1 MFDILWSFEALMFLG
16 CLPWYLV
23 AWGVWMSL
31 KNVQSLPSISLDRE
45 KSYPRLSVI
54 IAARNEAGTIENAL
68 KSVLAQNYPNLEIIL
83 VNDRSNDGTDKIL
96 QKLAEKDPR
105 VLIHHVE
112 ELPLGWLG
120 KVNAMQQ
127 GFGRSTGVWLLFTDA
142 DVHFQE
148 ESLERIIDV
157 AERSSIDY
165 LCVVPEVQARQRLLK
180 ALYTVS
186 LSGFF
191 LATRIWEVKN
201 QNSFVGVGACGLVR
215 RSLLSQSP
223 GLPWLKMEVVDD
235 LALAQLA
242 WQVEGK
248 LDVYWGRECLGVE
261 WYPSMGDLIRG
272 LEKNLFAGAQYQYW
286 RALLGII
293 GILFVAV
300 APWLSIFSGNWLLSL
315 TAVGAFSG
323 YWLAWISGDKAQGV
337 GWLERLISPLLL
349 FVIAWALARSTLH
362 NLATG
367 GYKMARDFLFHSSL
381 ETRTEIKILVTIS

>member
-1 MFDILWSFEALMFLG
+1 MLDVLWSFEALVFLG
-16 CLPWYLV
+16 CLTWYLA
-23 AWGVWMSL
+23 AWGVRLSL

-112 ELPLGWLG
+112 ELPPGWLG

-157 AERSSIDY
+157 AERSSVDY

-242 WQVEGK
+242 WQAGGK

-349 FVIAWALARSTLH
+349 FVIAWALARSTFI
-362 NLATG
+362 TWRQG
-367 GYKMARDFLFHSSL
+367 GIQWR
-381 ETRTEIKILVTIS
+381 ETFYSIADLRRGQRLKF

>member
-1 MFDILWSFEALMFLG
+1 MFDILWSFEALVFLG

-112 ELPLGWLG
+112 ELPPGWLG

-157 AERSSIDY
+157 AERSSVDY

-300 APWLSIFSGNWLLSL
+300 APWLSIFSGNWLLTL
-315 TAVGAFSG
+315 AAVGAFSG

-337 GWLERLISPLLL
+337 GWLERLISPSLLL
-349 FVIAWALARSTLH
+349 VIAWALARSTFM
-362 NLATG
+362 TWRQG
-367 GYKMARDFLFHSSL
+367 GIKWR
-381 ETRTEIKILVTIS
+381 ETFYSIAALRRGQRLKF

>member
-1 MFDILWSFEALMFLG
+1 MFDILWSFEALVFLG
-16 CLPWYLV
+16 CLPWYLA

-31 KNVQSLPSISLDRE
+31 KNVQSLPSISFDRE
-45 KSYPRLSVI
+45 KKYPRLSVI
-54 IAARNEAGTIENAL
+54 IAARNEAETIENAL

-112 ELPLGWLG
+112 ELPPGWLG

-127 GFGRSTGVWLLFTDA
+127 GFGKSTGVWLLFTDA

-148 ESLERIIDV
+148 ESLERIIAV
-157 AERSSIDY
+157 AERSPVDY
-165 LCVVPEVQARQRLLK
+165 LCVIPEVQARQRLLK

-242 WQVEGK
+242 WQVGGK

-349 FVIAWALARSTLH
+349 FVIAWALARSTLI
-362 NLATG
+362 TWRQG
-367 GYKMARDFLFHSSL
+367 GIQWR
-381 ETRTEIKILVTIS
+381 ETFYSIADLRRGQRLKF

>member
-1 MFDILWSFEALMFLG
+1 MLDILWSFEALVFLG

-157 AERSSIDY
+157 AERSSVDY

-242 WQVEGK
+242 WQVGGK

-261 WYPSMGDLIRG
+261 WYPSMSDLIRG

-315 TAVGAFSG
+315 TAVVAFSG

-349 FVIAWALARSTLH
+349 FVIAWALARSTFITWRQGGIQWRETFYS
-362 NLATG
+362 LADLRRG
-367 GYKMARDFLFHSSL
+367 QRLKF
-381 ETRTEIKILVTIS
+381 

>member
-68 KSVLAQNYPNLEIIL
+68 KSILAQNYPNLEIIL

-112 ELPLGWLG
+112 ELPPGWLG

-127 GFGRSTGVWLLFTDA
+127 GIGRSTGVWLLFTDA

-148 ESLERIIDV
+148 ESLQRIVEV
-157 AERSSIDY
+157 AERSSVDY
-165 LCVVPEVQARQRLLK
+165 LCVVPEIQARQSLLK

-186 LSGFF
+186 LSSFF

-215 RSLLSQSP
+215 RSLLSQNP

-235 LALAQLA
+235 LALAQLV
-242 WQVEGK
+242 WQAGGK

-261 WYPSMGDLIRG
+261 WYPSMGELIRG

-323 YWLAWISGDKAQGV
+323 YWLAWITGDKAQGV
-337 GWLERLISPLLL
+337 GWLERLISPSLLL
-349 FVIAWALARSTLH
+349 VIAWALARSTFM
-362 NLATG
+362 TWRQG
-367 GYKMARDFLFHSSL
+367 GIKWR
-381 ETRTEIKILVTIS
+381 ETFYSIAALRRGQRLKF

>member
-1 MFDILWSFEALMFLG
+1 MLDILWSFEALMFLG

-31 KNVQSLPSISLDRE
+31 KNVQSLSSTSLDRD

-83 VNDRSNDGTDKIL
+83 VNDRSSDGTDKIL
-96 QKLAEKDPR
+96 HDLAEKDPR

-127 GFGRSTGVWLLFTDA
+127 GFIKSTGVWLLFTDA

-157 AERSSIDY
+157 AERSSVDY
-165 LCVVPEVQARQRLLK
+165 LCVVPEVQARQRFLK
-180 ALYTVS
+180 ALYTIS

-215 RSLLSQSP
+215 RSLLLQSP

-242 WQVEGK
+242 WQAGGK

-349 FVIAWALARSTLH
+349 LVIAWALARSTYI
-362 NLATG
+362 TWRQG
-367 GYKMARDFLFHSSL
+367 GIKWR
-381 ETRTEIKILVTIS
+381 ETFYSIAAMRRGQRLKF

>member
-1 MFDILWSFEALMFLG
+1 MLDILWSFEALVFLG
-16 CLPWYLV
+16 CLPWYLA

-31 KNVQSLPSISLDRE
+31 KNVQSLPSISFDRE
-45 KSYPRLSVI
+45 KKYPRLSVI

-112 ELPLGWLG
+112 ELPPGWLG

-157 AERSSIDY
+157 AERSSVDY

-242 WQVEGK
+242 WQAGGK

-300 APWLSIFSGNWLLSL
+300 APWLSIFSGNWLLGL

-349 FVIAWALARSTLH
+349 FVIAWALARSTFI
-362 NLATG
+362 TWRQG
-367 GYKMARDFLFHSSL
+367 GIQWR
-381 ETRTEIKILVTIS
+381 ETFYSIADLRRGQRLKF

>member
-1 MFDILWSFEALMFLG
+1 MFDILWSFEALVFLG
-16 CLPWYLV
+16 CLPWYLA

-45 KSYPRLSVI
+45 KKYPRLSVI

-83 VNDRSNDGTDKIL
+83 VNDRSNDGTDEIL

-112 ELPLGWLG
+112 ELPPGWLG

-127 GFGRSTGVWLLFTDA
+127 GFGKSTGVWLLFTDA

-157 AERSSIDY
+157 AERSSVDY

-242 WQVEGK
+242 WQAGGK
-248 LDVYWGRECLGVE
+248 LDVYWGRECLRVE

-300 APWLSIFSGNWLLSL
+300 APWLSIFSGNWLLGL

-337 GWLERLISPLLL
+337 GWLERLISQLLL
-349 FVIAWALARSTLH
+349 FVIAWALARSTFI
-362 NLATG
+362 TWRQG
-367 GYKMARDFLFHSSL
+367 GIQWR
-381 ETRTEIKILVTIS
+381 ETFYSIADLRRGQRLKF

>member
-1 MFDILWSFEALMFLG
+1 MLDILWSFEALVFLG

-31 KNVQSLPSISLDRE
+31 KYVQSLPSISLDRE

-54 IAARNEAGTIENAL
+54 IAARNEAETIENAL
-68 KSVLAQNYPNLEIIL
+68 KSVLAQNYTNLEIIL

-112 ELPLGWLG
+112 ELPPGWLG

-148 ESLERIIDV
+148 ESFERIIDV

-165 LCVVPEVQARQRLLK
+165 LCVIPEVQARQRLLK

-186 LSGFF
+186 LSAFF

-201 QNSFVGVGACGLVR
+201 QNSFVGVGACGLAR

-242 WQVEGK
+242 WQAGGK

-261 WYPSMGDLIRG
+261 WYSSMGDLIRG

-349 FVIAWALARSTLH
+349 FMIAWALARSTFITWRQGGIQWRETFYS
-362 NLATG
+362 LADLRRG
-367 GYKMARDFLFHSSL
+367 QRLKF
-381 ETRTEIKILVTIS
+381 

>member
-1 MFDILWSFEALMFLG
+1 MFDILWSFEVLMFLG

-23 AWGVWMSL
+23 TWGVWMSL
-31 KNVQSLPSISLDRE
+31 KNVQSLPSISLDR
-45 KSYPRLSVI
+45 KSYPRLSII

-157 AERSSIDY
+157 AERSSVDY
-165 LCVVPEVQARQRLLK
+165 LCVVPEIQARQSLLK

-215 RSLLSQSP
+215 RSLLSQNP

-235 LALAQLA
+235 LALAQLV
-242 WQVEGK
+242 WQAGGK

-261 WYPSMGDLIRG
+261 WYPSMGELIRG

-315 TAVGAFSG
+315 AAVGAFSG
-323 YWLAWISGDKAQGV
+323 YWLAWISGDKVQGV
-337 GWLERLISPLLL
+337 RWTERLISPLLL
-349 FVIAWALARSTLH
+349 FVIAWALARSTYI
-362 NLATG
+362 TWRQG
-367 GYKMARDFLFHSSL
+367 GIKWR
-381 ETRTEIKILVTIS
+381 ETFYSVAALRRGQRLKF

>member
-1 MFDILWSFEALMFLG
+1 MFDILWSFEALVFLG

-112 ELPLGWLG
+112 ELPPGWLG

-148 ESLERIIDV
+148 ESFERIIDV

-165 LCVVPEVQARQRLLK
+165 LCVIPEVQARQRLLK

-191 LATRIWEVKN
+191 LTTRIWEVKN

-215 RSLLSQSP
+215 RSLLSQNP

-242 WQVEGK
+242 WQVGGK

-315 TAVGAFSG
+315 TAVVAFSG

-349 FVIAWALARSTLH
+349 FVIAWALARSTFITWRQGGIQWRETFYS
-362 NLATG
+362 LADLRRG
-367 GYKMARDFLFHSSL
+367 QRLKF
-381 ETRTEIKILVTIS
+381 

>member
-1 MFDILWSFEALMFLG
+1 MLDVLWSFEALVFLG
-16 CLPWYLV
+16 CLTWYLA
-23 AWGVWMSL
+23 AWGVRLSL
-31 KNVQSLPSISLDRE
+31 KNVQSLPSISFDRE
-45 KSYPRLSVI
+45 KKYPRLSVI

-112 ELPLGWLG
+112 ELPPGWLG

-127 GFGRSTGVWLLFTDA
+127 GFGKSTGVWLLFTDA

-157 AERSSIDY
+157 AERSSVDY

-242 WQVEGK
+242 WQAGGK

-300 APWLSIFSGNWLLSL
+300 APWLSIFSGNWLLIL

-349 FVIAWALARSTLH
+349 FVIAWALARSTFI
-362 NLATG
+362 TWRQG
-367 GYKMARDFLFHSSL
+367 GIQWR
-381 ETRTEIKILVTIS
+381 ETFYSIADLRRGQRLKF

>member
-1 MFDILWSFEALMFLG
+1 MLDILWSFEALVFLG

-54 IAARNEAGTIENAL
+54 IAARNEAETIENAL

-112 ELPLGWLG
+112 ELPPGWLG

-127 GFGRSTGVWLLFTDA
+127 GFGKSTGVWLLFTDA

-157 AERSSIDY
+157 AERSSVDY
-165 LCVVPEVQARQRLLK
+165 LCVVPEVQARQSLLR

-215 RSLLSQSP
+215 RSLLSQNP

-272 LEKNLFAGAQYQYW
+272 LEKNLFSGAQYQYW

-315 TAVGAFSG
+315 TAVVAFSG

-349 FVIAWALARSTLH
+349 FVIAWALARSTFITWRQGGIQWRETFYS
-362 NLATG
+362 LADLRRG
-367 GYKMARDFLFHSSL
+367 QRLKF
-381 ETRTEIKILVTIS
+381 

>member
-1 MFDILWSFEALMFLG
+1 MFDILWSFEALVFLG

-31 KNVQSLPSISLDRE
+31 RNVQSLPSISLDRE

-68 KSVLAQNYPNLEIIL
+68 KSILAQNYPNLEIIL

-112 ELPLGWLG
+112 ELPPGWLG

-142 DVHFQE
+142 DVHFQQ

-157 AERSSIDY
+157 AERSSVDY

-242 WQVEGK
+242 WQAGGK

-349 FVIAWALARSTLH
+349 LVIAWALARSTYI
-362 NLATG
+362 TWRQG
-367 GYKMARDFLFHSSL
+367 GIKWR
-381 ETRTEIKILVTIS
+381 ETFYSISALRRGQRLKF

>member
-1 MFDILWSFEALMFLG
+1 MLDILWSFEALVFLG

-23 AWGVWMSL
+23 SWGIWLSL
-31 KNVQSLPSISLDRE
+31 KQVQSLPSISSDGDRIN
-45 KSYPRLSVI
+45 PRLSVI
-54 IAARNEAGTIENAL
+54 IAARNEAQTIENAL

-112 ELPLGWLG
+112 ELPPGWLG

-127 GFGRSTGVWLLFTDA
+127 GFGKSTGVWLLFTDA

-148 ESLERIIDV
+148 ESLERIIAV
-157 AERSSIDY
+157 AERSPVDY
-165 LCVVPEVQARQRLLK
+165 LCVIPEVQARQRLLK

-337 GWLERLISPLLL
+337 GWLDRLISPLLL
-349 FVIAWALARSTLH
+349 FVIAWALARSTFI
-362 NLATG
+362 TWRQG
-367 GYKMARDFLFHSSL
+367 GIQWR
-381 ETRTEIKILVTIS
+381 ETFYSIADLRRGQRLKF

>member
-1 MFDILWSFEALMFLG
+1 MFDILWSFKALMFLG

-31 KNVQSLPSISLDRE
+31 KNVQSLPSTSLDRE

-68 KSVLAQNYPNLEIIL
+68 KSILAQNYPNLEIIL

-96 QKLAEKDPR
+96 QEIAEKDPR

-157 AERSSIDY
+157 AERSSVDY
-165 LCVVPEVQARQRLLK
+165 LCVVPEIQARQSLLK

-186 LSGFF
+186 LSSFF

-215 RSLLSQSP
+215 RSLLSQNP

-235 LALAQLA
+235 LALAQLV
-242 WQVEGK
+242 WQAGGK

-261 WYPSMGDLIRG
+261 WYPSMGELIRG

-323 YWLAWISGDKAQGV
+323 YWLAWITGDKAQDV
-337 GWLERLISPLLL
+337 GWLERLISPSLLL
-349 FVIAWALARSTLH
+349 VIAWALARSTFM
-362 NLATG
+362 TWRQG
-367 GYKMARDFLFHSSL
+367 GIKWR
-381 ETRTEIKILVTIS
+381 ETFYSIAALRRGQRLKF

>member
-1 MFDILWSFEALMFLG
+1 MLDILWSFEALVFLG
-16 CLPWYLV
+16 CLPWYLA

-45 KSYPRLSVI
+45 KRYPRLSVI

-112 ELPLGWLG
+112 ELPPGWLG

-157 AERSSIDY
+157 AERSSVDY

-242 WQVEGK
+242 WQAGGK

-300 APWLSIFSGNWLLSL
+300 APWLSIFSGNWLLGL

-349 FVIAWALARSTLH
+349 FVIAWALARSTFI
-362 NLATG
+362 TWRQG
-367 GYKMARDFLFHSSL
+367 GIQWR
-381 ETRTEIKILVTIS
+381 ETFYSIADLRRGQRLKF

>member
-1 MFDILWSFEALMFLG
+1 MFDILWSFEALVFLG
-16 CLPWYLV
+16 CLPWYLA

-31 KNVQSLPSISLDRE
+31 KNVQSLPSISSDRD

-83 VNDRSNDGTDKIL
+83 VKDRSNDGTDKIL

-142 DVHFQE
+142 DGHFQE
-148 ESLERIIDV
+148 ESFERIIDV

-186 LSGFF
+186 LSAFF
-191 LATRIWEVKN
+191 LATRIWEV
-201 QNSFVGVGACGLVR
+201 
-215 RSLLSQSP
+215 
-223 GLPWLKMEVVDD
+223 
-235 LALAQLA
+235 
-242 WQVEGK
+242 
-248 LDVYWGRECLGVE
+248 
-261 WYPSMGDLIRG
+261 
-272 LEKNLFAGAQYQYW
+272 
-286 RALLGII
+286 
-293 GILFVAV
+293 
-300 APWLSIFSGNWLLSL
+300 
-315 TAVGAFSG
+315 
-323 YWLAWISGDKAQGV
+323 
-337 GWLERLISPLLL
+337 
-349 FVIAWALARSTLH
+349 
-362 NLATG
+362 
-367 GYKMARDFLFHSSL
+367 
-381 ETRTEIKILVTIS
+381 

>member
-1 MFDILWSFEALMFLG
+1 MFDILWSFEVLMFLG

-23 AWGVWMSL
+23 ARGVWMSL

-54 IAARNEAGTIENAL
+54 IAARNEVETIENAL
-68 KSVLAQNYPNLEIIL
+68 KSVLTQNYPNLEIVL

-105 VLIHHVE
+105 VLIHQVE
-112 ELPLGWLG
+112 ELPPGWLG

-127 GFGRSTGVWLLFTDA
+127 GFARSTGVWLLFTDA
-142 DVHFQE
+142 DVHFQA
-148 ESLERIIDV
+148 ESLERIIDL
-157 AERSSIDY
+157 AERSSVDY

-191 LATRIWEVKN
+191 FATRIWEVKN

-242 WQVEGK
+242 WQAGGK

-261 WYPSMGDLIRG
+261 WYPSMGELIRG

-315 TAVGAFSG
+315 AAVGAISG
-323 YWLAWISGDKAQGV
+323 YWFAWISGDKAQGV

-349 FVIAWALARSTLH
+349 LVIAWALARSTYI
-362 NLATG
+362 TWRQG
-367 GYKMARDFLFHSSL
+367 GIKWR
-381 ETRTEIKILVTIS
+381 ETFYSIAALRRGQRLKF

>member
-31 KNVQSLPSISLDRE
+31 KYVQSLPSISLDRE

-112 ELPLGWLG
+112 ELPPGWLG

-127 GFGRSTGVWLLFTDA
+127 GFGKSTGVWLLFTDA

-148 ESLERIIDV
+148 ESLERIMDV
-157 AERSSIDY
+157 VERSSVDY
-165 LCVVPEVQARQRLLK
+165 LCVVPEVQAGQRLLK

-215 RSLLSQSP
+215 RSLLTQNP

-242 WQVEGK
+242 WQAGGK

-261 WYPSMGDLIRG
+261 WYSSMGDLIRG

-293 GILFVAV
+293 GILFVAF

-323 YWLAWISGDKAQGV
+323 YWLAWISGDKAQRV
-337 GWLERLISPLLL
+337 RWLERLISPLLL
-349 FVIAWALARSTLH
+349 FVIAWALARSTFM
-362 NLATG
+362 TWRQG
-367 GYKMARDFLFHSSL
+367 GIKWR
-381 ETRTEIKILVTIS
+381 ETFYSIAALRRGQRLKF

>member
-1 MFDILWSFEALMFLG
+1 MLDILWSFEALVFLG

-23 AWGVWMSL
+23 AWGVWMTL

-45 KSYPRLSVI
+45 KRYPRLSVI

-112 ELPLGWLG
+112 ELPPGWLG

-148 ESLERIIDV
+148 ESLERIINV
-157 AERSSIDY
+157 AERSSVDY

-242 WQVEGK
+242 WQAGGK

-300 APWLSIFSGNWLLSL
+300 APWLSIFSGNWLLGL

-349 FVIAWALARSTLH
+349 FVIAWALARSTFI
-362 NLATG
+362 TWRQG
-367 GYKMARDFLFHSSL
+367 GIKWR
-381 ETRTEIKILVTIS
+381 ETFYSIADLRRGQRLKF

>member
-1 MFDILWSFEALMFLG
+1 MFDILWSFEALVFLG

-31 KNVQSLPSISLDRE
+31 KYVQSLPSISLDRE

-54 IAARNEAGTIENAL
+54 IAARNEAETIENAL

-157 AERSSIDY
+157 AERSSVDY
-165 LCVVPEVQARQRLLK
+165 LCVVPEIQARQSLLK

-261 WYPSMGDLIRG
+261 WYPSMGDLNRG

-293 GILFVAV
+293 GILFIAV

-323 YWLAWISGDKAQGV
+323 YWLAWISGDKAQRV
-337 GWLERLISPLLL
+337 RWLERLISPLLL
-349 FVIAWALARSTLH
+349 FVIAWALARSTYI
-362 NLATG
+362 TWRQG
-367 GYKMARDFLFHSSL
+367 GIKWR
-381 ETRTEIKILVTIS
+381 ETFYSIAALRRGQRLKF

>member
-1 MFDILWSFEALMFLG
+1 MFDIFWSFEALVFLG
-16 CLPWYLV
+16 CLSWYLV

-45 KSYPRLSVI
+45 KKYPRLSVI
-54 IAARNEAGTIENAL
+54 IAARNEAETIENAL

-112 ELPLGWLG
+112 ELPPGWLG

-157 AERSSIDY
+157 AERSSVDY

-242 WQVEGK
+242 WQAGGK

-300 APWLSIFSGNWLLSL
+300 APWLSFFSGNWLLSL

-349 FVIAWALARSTLH
+349 FVIAWALARSTFI
-362 NLATG
+362 TWRQG
-367 GYKMARDFLFHSSL
+367 GIQWR
-381 ETRTEIKILVTIS
+381 ETFYSIADLRRGQRLKF

>member
-1 MFDILWSFEALMFLG
+1 MLDILWSFEALVFLG
-16 CLPWYLV
+16 CLPWYLA
-23 AWGVWMSL
+23 AWGVRLSL

-112 ELPLGWLG
+112 ELPPGWLG

-127 GFGRSTGVWLLFTDA
+127 GFGKSTGVWLLFTDA

-148 ESLERIIDV
+148 ESLERIIAV
-157 AERSSIDY
+157 AERSPVDY
-165 LCVVPEVQARQRLLK
+165 LCVIPEVQARQRLLK

-242 WQVEGK
+242 WQAGGK

-349 FVIAWALARSTLH
+349 FVIAWALARSTFI
-362 NLATG
+362 TWRQG
-367 GYKMARDFLFHSSL
+367 GIQWR
-381 ETRTEIKILVTIS
+381 ETFYSIADLRRGQRLKF

>member
-1 MFDILWSFEALMFLG
+1 MFDILWSFEALVFLG

-157 AERSSIDY
+157 AERSSVDY

-242 WQVEGK
+242 WQAGGK

-315 TAVGAFSG
+315 TAVVAFSG

-337 GWLERLISPLLL
+337 RWSERLISPLLL
-349 FVIAWALARSTLH
+349 FVIAWALARSTYI
-362 NLATG
+362 TWRQG
-367 GYKMARDFLFHSSL
+367 G
-381 ETRTEIKILVTIS
+381 IKWRKTFYSISALRRGQRLKI

>member
-1 MFDILWSFEALMFLG
+1 MLYIPWSFEALLFLG
-16 CLPWYLV
+16 CLSWYLV

-31 KNVQSLPSISLDRE
+31 KNVQSLPSISFDRE
-45 KSYPRLSVI
+45 KKYPRLSVI
-54 IAARNEAGTIENAL
+54 IAARNEAETIENAL

-112 ELPLGWLG
+112 ELPPGWLG

-127 GFGRSTGVWLLFTDA
+127 GFGKSTGVWLLFTDA

-157 AERSSIDY
+157 AERSSVDY

-191 LATRIWEVKN
+191 LATRIWEVKK

-242 WQVEGK
+242 WQAGGK

-272 LEKNLFAGAQYQYW
+272 LEKNLFAGSQYQYW

-300 APWLSIFSGNWLLSL
+300 APWLSFFSGNWLLSL

-349 FVIAWALARSTLH
+349 FVIAWALARSTFI
-362 NLATG
+362 TWRQG
-367 GYKMARDFLFHSSL
+367 GIQWR
-381 ETRTEIKILVTIS
+381 ETFYSIADLRRGQRLKF

>member
-1 MFDILWSFEALMFLG
+1 MFDILWSFKALMFLG

-157 AERSSIDY
+157 AERSSVDY

-215 RSLLSQSP
+215 RSLLSQNP

-261 WYPSMGDLIRG
+261 WYPSMGELIRG

-300 APWLSIFSGNWLLSL
+300 APWLSIFSGNWLLTL
-315 TAVGAFSG
+315 GAVGAFSG
-323 YWLAWISGDKAQGV
+323 YWLAWITGDKAQGV
-337 GWLERLISPLLL
+337 GWLERLISPSLLL
-349 FVIAWALARSTLH
+349 VIAWALARSTFM
-362 NLATG
+362 TWRQG
-367 GYKMARDFLFHSSL
+367 GIKWR
-381 ETRTEIKILVTIS
+381 ETFYSIAALRRGQRLKI

>member
-1 MFDILWSFEALMFLG
+1 MFDILWSFEALVFLG

-31 KNVQSLPSISLDRE
+31 KNVQSLPSTSLDRE

-83 VNDRSNDGTDKIL
+83 VNDRSNDGTYKIL

-142 DVHFQE
+142 DVHFQD

-157 AERSSIDY
+157 AERSSVDY
-165 LCVVPEVQARQRLLK
+165 LCVVPEIQARQSLLK

-215 RSLLSQSP
+215 RSLLSQNP

-235 LALAQLA
+235 LALAQLV
-242 WQVEGK
+242 WQAGGK
-248 LDVYWGRECLGVE
+248 LDVYWGSECLGVE
-261 WYPSMGDLIRG
+261 WYPSMGELIRG

-315 TAVGAFSG
+315 TAVVAFSG
-323 YWLAWISGDKAQGV
+323 YWLAWISGDKAQRV
-337 GWLERLISPLLL
+337 RWLERLISPLLL
-349 FVIAWALARSTLH
+349 FVIAWALTRSTYI
-362 NLATG
+362 TWRQG
-367 GYKMARDFLFHSSL
+367 GIKWR
-381 ETRTEIKILVTIS
+381 ETFYSIAALRRGQRLKF

>member
-1 MFDILWSFEALMFLG
+1 MLHILWSFEALVFLG

-31 KNVQSLPSISLDRE
+31 KNVQSLPSTSLDRE

-112 ELPLGWLG
+112 ELPPGWLG

-127 GFGRSTGVWLLFTDA
+127 GFGKSTGVWLLFTDA

-148 ESLERIIDV
+148 ESLERIIAV
-157 AERSSIDY
+157 AERSSVDY

-242 WQVEGK
+242 WQAGGK
-248 LDVYWGRECLGVE
+248 LDVYWGCECLGVE

-349 FVIAWALARSTLH
+349 FVIAWALARSTFI
-362 NLATG
+362 TWRQG
-367 GYKMARDFLFHSSL
+367 GIQWR
-381 ETRTEIKILVTIS
+381 ETLYSIADLRRGQRLKF

>member
-1 MFDILWSFEALMFLG
+1 MLDVLWSFEALVFLG

-23 AWGVWMSL
+23 SWGIWLSL
-31 KNVQSLPSISLDRE
+31 KQVQSLPSISSDGDRIN
-45 KSYPRLSVI
+45 PRLSVI
-54 IAARNEAGTIENAL
+54 IAARNEAQTIENAL

-112 ELPLGWLG
+112 ELPPGWLG

-127 GFGRSTGVWLLFTDA
+127 GFGKSTGVWLLFTDA

-157 AERSSIDY
+157 AERSSVDY

-242 WQVEGK
+242 WQAGGK

-300 APWLSIFSGNWLLSL
+300 APWLSIFSGNWLLGL

-349 FVIAWALARSTLH
+349 FVIAWALARSTFI
-362 NLATG
+362 TWRQG
-367 GYKMARDFLFHSSL
+367 GIQWR
-381 ETRTEIKILVTIS
+381 ETFYSIADLRRGQRLKF

>member
-1 MFDILWSFEALMFLG
+1 MLDILWSFEALMFLG

-31 KNVQSLPSISLDRE
+31 KNVQSLSSTSLDRD

-83 VNDRSNDGTDKIL
+83 VNDRSSDGTDKIL
-96 QKLAEKDPR
+96 HNLAEKDPR

-112 ELPLGWLG
+112 ELPPGWLG

-127 GFGRSTGVWLLFTDA
+127 GFGKSTGVWLLFTDA

-157 AERSSIDY
+157 AERSSVDY
-165 LCVVPEVQARQRLLK
+165 LCVIPEVQARQRLLK
-180 ALYTVS
+180 GLYTVS

-215 RSLLSQSP
+215 RSLLLQSP

-242 WQVEGK
+242 WQAGGK

-349 FVIAWALARSTLH
+349 LVIAWALARSTYI
-362 NLATG
+362 TWRQG
-367 GYKMARDFLFHSSL
+367 GIKWR
-381 ETRTEIKILVTIS
+381 ETFYSIAAMRRGQRLKF

>member
-1 MFDILWSFEALMFLG
+1 MLDILWSFEALVFLG

-23 AWGVWMSL
+23 AWGVWVTL

-45 KSYPRLSVI
+45 KRYPRLSVI

-83 VNDRSNDGTDKIL
+83 VNDRSNDGTDEIL

-112 ELPLGWLG
+112 ELPPGWLG

-157 AERSSIDY
+157 AERSSVDY

-215 RSLLSQSP
+215 RSLLSQIP

-242 WQVEGK
+242 WQVGGK

-300 APWLSIFSGNWLLSL
+300 APWLSFFSGNWLLSL

-349 FVIAWALARSTLH
+349 FVIAWALARSTFI
-362 NLATG
+362 TWRQG
-367 GYKMARDFLFHSSL
+367 GIKWR
-381 ETRTEIKILVTIS
+381 ETFYSIADLRRGQRLKF